1 MEFDGVSAPLSPVQ
15 TGRIVQPQAASEPP
29 ESEPEVTTE
38 EEGGGKANGAVRK
51 LNENEGGHFKGKG
64 VSDIRLRIAHFDNPA
79 LEPID
84 PEELLPDSDD
94 GPSKAYQKLLDQYT
108 TLYEGL
114 VDPADVLI
122 NEAIKGNDDPE
133 THEVQ
138 TVLIKNAPGG
148 IFSLTYDGQT
158 TIPISYDASQ
168 SDLENALEGLS
179 NIINVDV
186 AQTIL
191 PDGNTEFAV
200 TFMDSYA
207 DVALMTSDAS
217 GLVKPAD
224 VLASVDTEGDE
235 SNNEI
240 QDASASEEEAETLDV
255 VM

>member
-1 MEFDGVSAPLSPVQ
+1 MGLDGVTAPISPVQ
-15 TGRIVQPQAASEPP
+15 SAPIAQPQAAPEPP
-29 ESEPEVTTE
+29 DSEPEATGE
-38 EEGGGKANGAVRK
+38 EEGGGKADGVLRK
-51 LNENEGGHFKGKG
+51 LESGHFKGRG
-64 VSDIRLRIAHFDNPA
+64 VSDIRLRIAHFDNPE
-79 LEPID
+79 LEPIP
-84 PEELLPDSDD
+84 PEELSPVPEDAP
-94 GPSKAYQKLLDQYT
+94 GKAYQKFLDQYT
-108 TLYEGL
+108 ALYEGL
-114 VDPADVLI
+114 VGPADVVI

-148 IFSLTYDGQT
+148 IFTLTYDGQT
-158 TIPISYDASQ
+158 TTPISYDASE

-179 NIINVDV
+179 SIINVDV

-217 GLVKPAD
+217 GLVKPPD
-224 VLASVDTEGDE
+224 VLVSVDTEGDG

-240 QDASASEEEAETLDV
+240 QDAQASEQEAETLDV